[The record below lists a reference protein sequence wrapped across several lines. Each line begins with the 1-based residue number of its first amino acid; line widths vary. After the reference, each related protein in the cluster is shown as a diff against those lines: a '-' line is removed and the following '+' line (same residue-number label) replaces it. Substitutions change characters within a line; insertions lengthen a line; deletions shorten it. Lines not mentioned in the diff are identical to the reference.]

1 MKTEYKT
8 RLELESFLRETYKDK
23 NTLADFC
30 INNLNLETIYK
41 FSAPYIVLLHWTIDR
56 LIKGDLVKIPKSPI
70 MNMLTMRWKSELE
83 KGERLKI
90 NAYAPTD
97 DYLAQFGKRLAGLI
111 SNKQAH
117 VPGEAEGIDLSSLN
131 ELKLEEKK
139 VGTKSAQAEEQEKRI
154 RVLEDKVA
162 AIEDILMNK

>member
-41 FSAPYIVLLHWTIDR
+41 YSAPYIVLLHWAIDR
-56 LIKGDLVKIPKSPI
+56 LIKGDLVKIPKPPI

-111 SNKQAH
+111 ANNQALI
-117 VPGEAEGIDLSSLN
+117 PGESEGIDLESLN
-131 ELKLEEKK
+131 VKSEDKK
-139 VGTKSAQAEEQEKRI
+139 VSTKAIQLDELEKRI
-154 RVLEDKVA
+154 KILEDRFSA
-162 AIEDILMNK
+162 MEDILMNK